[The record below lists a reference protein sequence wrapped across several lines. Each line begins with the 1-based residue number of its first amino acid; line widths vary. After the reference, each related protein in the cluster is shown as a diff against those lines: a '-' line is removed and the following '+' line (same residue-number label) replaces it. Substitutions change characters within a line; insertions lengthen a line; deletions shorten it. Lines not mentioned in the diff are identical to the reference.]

1 MERLLVGY
9 LNIQWHIILI
19 EFRENLKNIGLDYE
33 NFACQYIL
41 VHVLVRRVRRIKGAA
56 PILPY
61 LNISCIHHS
70 EDNFGNAFDHT
81 VANIDTY

>member
-1 MERLLVGY
+1 MLGY

-19 EFRENLKNIGLDYE
+19 EFTENLKNIGLDYE
-33 NFACQYIL
+33 NCACQYIV
-41 VHVLVRRVRRIKGAA
+41 VHFLVRRVRRIKDAA